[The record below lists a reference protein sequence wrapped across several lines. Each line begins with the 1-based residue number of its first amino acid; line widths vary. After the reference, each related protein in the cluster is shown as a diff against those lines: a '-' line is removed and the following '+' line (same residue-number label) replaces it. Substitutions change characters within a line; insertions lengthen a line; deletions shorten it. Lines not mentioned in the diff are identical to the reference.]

1 MPGRPPLFGRYAPS
15 SLRPSQH
22 RNSSRLRIYRR
33 SGALTLENQ
42 ADAEDLFTAKLKS
55 YRSEFDAILAQAR
68 AATDD
73 ADGHPLSVL
82 SITLERA

>member
-1 MPGRPPLFGRYAPS
+1 
-15 SLRPSQH
+15 
-22 RNSSRLRIYRR
+22 
-33 SGALTLENQ
+33 
-42 ADAEDLFTAKLKS
+42 LFTAKLKS